1 MKKTLVAAGIIV
13 ALGVV
18 WTGTAWYTGKQ
29 LEKHLAD
36 MVAQANA
43 ELKRSAPGAN
53 LEVSSQNYERGIFKS
68 HLQLLVKPVAGGENA
83 WLKPG
88 QSVVLNETVDHGP
101 FPFAQLK
108 SFNLIPAMA
117 SVKTTLVNNDVSK
130 PLFDMAKGESP
141 VEVNTRIGYGGDT
154 GSHIAF
160 KPLSYENEGEK
171 VAFSGGEFQLD
182 ADKDGNAISLKG
194 EAQSGLVNTVNEY
207 GQHVQVT
214 FNNLKTDGD
223 SKRAQFDE
231 HLGNQK
237 LSVEKLAVAVENKE
251 IAVME
256 GTELTVKNDLVNDGK
271 NINSQIDY
279 SVNSLKIQSQD
290 MGSGKLTMKIG
301 QIDGQ
306 AWHQFRQQYNAQNQ
320 ALLSQPEVM
329 KDPAIYQQKSTEAFF
344 GALPMLLKGEPVI
357 TVAPLSWK
365 NSKGETTFNLSLFM
379 KDPAATPAAPAPQT
393 LAQEV
398 DRSVKSLESK
408 LTIPM
413 DMATE
418 FMTQIA
424 KLQGYQQA
432 DAEKLA
438 NQQVKGLAAMGQMF
452 RITTVADNA
461 ISTSL
466 QYANGQIVLNGQK
479 MSLDEFVGMFG
490 MPELGMPQ
498 AAPAPAPVPAPAPA
512 PQAVPEAAPAPAPQA
527 APEAAPAPAPA
538 PEAAPAPAPQAAP
551 EATPPAAVP
560 QQ

>member
-36 MVAQANA
+36 MVGQANA
-43 ELKRSAPGAN
+43 ELKRSAPGAG
-53 LEVSSQNYERGIFKS
+53 LEVAAQNYERGIFKS
-68 HLQLLVKPVAGGENA
+68 HLQLLVKPVEGEQNP

-154 GSHIAF
+154 GSHIQF

-171 VAFSGGEFQLD
+171 VAFSGGDFQLD

-256 GTELTVKNDLVNDGK
+256 GTDLTIKNDLVNDGK
-271 NINSQIDY
+271 NINSQLDY
-279 SVNSLKIQSQD
+279 TVNSLKIQSQD

-329 KDPAIYQQKSTEAFF
+329 KDPTLYQQKSTEALF
-344 GALPMLLKGEPVI
+344 GALPLLLKGEPVI
-357 TVAPLSWK
+357 TIAPLSWK

-466 QYANGQIVLNGQK
+466 QYANGQVNLNGQK

-490 MPELGMPQ
+490 MPELGVPQ
-498 AAPAPAPVPAPAPA
+498 VEPAPAPAPAPA
-512 PQAVPEAAPAPAPQA
+512 PQAVPEANPAPAPQA
-527 APEAAPAPAPA
+527 APEAKPV
-538 PEAAPAPAPQAAP
+538 PAPQAAP